1 MTLFFD
7 WIPNDFGDPHD
18 LQNLQ
23 TFAMLKSFCHVEDVK
38 VIWIPAF
45 QSRKTCRKAL
55 SWVNL
60 HKARGME
67 RFLPSFEGG
76 RLGAFYCPQNW
87 IKTGGKSNMA
97 QDKSTGAW
105 ENVEVFCLLSPQHR
119 PSIHDLTIDPSPI
132 TQCPIA
138 TDLGPFFEMRMRD
151 LVLGHRKKLDMTWHK
166 EAALA
171 LPSLT

>member
-1 MTLFFD
+1 MTFFWLD
-7 WIPNDFGDPHD
+7 TKRLWWPHH

-23 TFAMLKSFCHVEDVK
+23 PFAMLKSFCHVEDVK
-38 VIWIPAF
+38 VIWIPSVSISQNLQKSTELGQPAQGQRDGKGSYHPLRGADLEHF
-45 QSRKTCRKAL
+45 TALKTESK
-55 SWVNL
+55 
-60 HKARGME
+60 
-67 RFLPSFEGG
+67 
-76 RLGAFYCPQNW
+76 Q
-87 IKTGGKSNMA
+87 GGKSNMA

-119 PSIHDLTIDPSPI
+119 PSIHHLTIDPSPI